1 MIKLLLL
8 LMIACIFGYQPKA
21 LAVNLS
27 TSTSKTVNKT
37 PISTANK
44 STLNKDKKLSTQVD
58 FNDHLVG
65 GTYQKPLE
73 ALTVVE
79 DDKSLE
85 SLIGMRKNF
94 KDREKKMKELK

>member
-1 MIKLLLL
+1 MIKLLLF
-8 LMIACIFGYQPKA
+8 LMMISIFSYQQKA
-21 LAVNLS
+21 QAVS
-27 TSTSKTVNKT
+27 PEITSNSKLKKSVQKPTVD
-37 PISTANK
+37 
-44 STLNKDKKLSTQVD
+44 KDKKLSTQVD